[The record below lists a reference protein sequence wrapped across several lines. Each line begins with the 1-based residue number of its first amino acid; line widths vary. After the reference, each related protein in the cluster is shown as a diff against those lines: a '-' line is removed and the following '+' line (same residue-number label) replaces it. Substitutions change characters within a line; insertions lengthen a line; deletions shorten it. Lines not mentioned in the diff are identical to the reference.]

1 MDSPDRLRD
10 TLVHEMCHAASWIIS
25 GYKDG
30 HGPIWKNWAHRAE
43 NRFPEL
49 PVIKRCHSYEIRTKY
64 VYRCQTCGKGRFAK
78 YGIFLVYDSQNRS
91 YPSNILANFYFF
103 LFTDYGRHSKSIDIS
118 KKRCGKC
125 RGVLELFVASKVG
138 GKYKKS
144 EGCQKDFEEHKN
156 LLRTP
161 KAPNAFAMF
170 VKDHYKMFRTP
181 GTTHKNAME
190 ALSLQFSQTKI
201 NKK

>member
-1 MDSPDRLRD
+1 
-10 TLVHEMCHAASWIIS
+10 MCHAASWIIS
-25 GYKDG
+25 GYRDG
-30 HGPIWKNWAHRAE
+30 HGPIWKNWATRAM

-49 PVIKRCHSYEIRTKY
+49 PVIARCHSYEIRTKY
-64 VYRCQTCGKGRFAK
+64 VYRCQSCK
-78 YGIFLVYDSQNRS
+78 
-91 YPSNILANFYFF
+91 
-103 LFTDYGRHSKSIDIS
+103 TDYGRHSKSIDTS
-118 KKRCGKC
+118 KKRCGRC
-125 RGVLELFVASKVG
+125 RGQLELLVASKIG

-144 EGCQKDFEEHKN
+144 DAHNGNHKDSNN

-170 VKDHYKMFRTP
+170 VKENYKTFRTP

-201 NKK
+201 SKD